1 MFDFHPSEGPTE
13 HLLSLILN
21 EVMNMDMSNSTIK
34 ELFYQQVKNLTL
46 KSIEDSFDLQFSGTN
61 PL

>member
-1 MFDFHPSEGPTE
+1 MD
-13 HLLSLILN
+13 LSN
-21 EVMNMDMSNSTIK
+21 NTIK

-46 KSIEDSFDLQFSGTN
+46 KSIEDSFDLQFSGIN